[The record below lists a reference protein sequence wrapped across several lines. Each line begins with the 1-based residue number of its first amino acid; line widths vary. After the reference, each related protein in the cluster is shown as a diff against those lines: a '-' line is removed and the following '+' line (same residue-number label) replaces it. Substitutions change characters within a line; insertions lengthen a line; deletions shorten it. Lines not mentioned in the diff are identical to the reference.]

1 MLARVMSRLYNNFRR
16 CQMAGVKE
24 MTIDDLEEFI
34 EHKLLEILGDPDAGL
49 QLQPE
54 FKKKLE
60 IRLKK
65 ASRKISHQEVMK
77 RFA

>member
-1 MLARVMSRLYNNFRR
+1 
-16 CQMAGVKE
+16 MAQVKE
-24 MTIDDLEEFI
+24 MTIDELEQFI
-34 EHKLLEILGDPDAGL
+34 EQKLLEILGDPDSGL
-49 QLQPE
+49 QLKPD

-65 ASRKISHQEVMK
+65 ESKRIPHQEVMK